1 MKRIVVLC
9 VLAIL
14 LLGCAEQ
21 IEQKTEQKT
30 GQQEEV
36 VISGSGATFPQ
47 PQIEKWID
55 LYTSSHPEVK
65 IEYTGK
71 GSGGGQNDF
80 KQGLVDFACSDPPL
94 KEGLWREL
102 EKKGQPLQFPIII
115 GAVVVAYNLPGDYE
129 LGLDGETLADI
140 FMGKIEYWDDP
151 RIKELNPEVE
161 LPHEKIVVIHRSDS
175 SGTTQIFTTYLSLVS
190 EEWNE
195 RVGSG
200 KVVNW
205 PVDELGRGVGGKGNQ
220 GVVTALKNNPYSICY
235 TELAYVYKENLKA
248 VAIKNKA
255 GNFVKPT
262 PETIK
267 AAASQAQISVP
278 APTEG
283 YREDIKAFLNV
294 DGENAYPIVAF
305 SHMVVWSHYPD
316 EAKDR
321 AIKDFVKW
329 ILTEGQ
335 KDENIVQGYVG
346 LPADLTTRLIE
357 YVG

>member
-1 MKRIVVLC
+1 
-9 VLAIL
+9 
-14 LLGCAEQ
+14 
-21 IEQKTEQKT
+21 
-30 GQQEEV
+30 
-36 VISGSGATFPQ
+36 
-47 PQIEKWID
+47 
-55 LYTSSHPEVK
+55 
-65 IEYTGK
+65 
-71 GSGGGQNDF
+71 
-80 KQGLVDFACSDPPL
+80 
-94 KEGLWREL
+94 
-102 EKKGQPLQFPIII
+102 LQFPIII
-115 GAVVVAYNLPGDYE
+115 GAVVVAYNLPGVYE

-346 LPADLTTRLIE
+346 LPADLTTKLIE